1 MSSRIITTNESE
13 CKMNENL
20 FRGQGVEIRLPDPES
35 FLKIKET
42 LTRIGISSKKEPVLF
57 QSCHILH
64 KRDRTTPDETSRYA
78 IMHFK
83 ELFILDGKENNLE
96 EDDIARRNT
105 IVNLLEEWS
114 LLEVVNPSQIEDP
127 VAPLSKIKI
136 LPHKEKSKWELKS
149 KYTVGVKKGN

>member
-1 MSSRIITTNESE
+1 
-13 CKMNENL
+13 MNENL
-20 FRGQGVEIRLPDPES
+20 FRGHGVEIELPDPES

-42 LTRIGISSKKEPVLF
+42 LTRIGISSKKDKILY

-64 KRDRTTPDETSRYA
+64 KKDRSTTDEKSRYA

-83 ELFILDGKENNLE
+83 ELFILDGKANNLD
-96 EDDIARRNT
+96 EDDLARRNT

-114 LLEVVNPSQIEDP
+114 LLKVINPNQIEDP

-136 LPHKEKSKWELKS
+136 LPHKEKADWSLQS